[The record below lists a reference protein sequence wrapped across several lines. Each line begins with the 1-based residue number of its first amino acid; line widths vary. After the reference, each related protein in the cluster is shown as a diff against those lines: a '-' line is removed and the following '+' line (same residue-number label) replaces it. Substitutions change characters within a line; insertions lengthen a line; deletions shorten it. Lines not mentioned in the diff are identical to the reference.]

1 MLDSLRRGASGWLA
15 KIMMGLLVV
24 SFAVWG
30 IADVFSGYSTDEVA
44 KVGKESITLPQFERE
59 LDSQMK
65 QFSQRLGQ
73 PITRDQA
80 KQYGL
85 VSAALTR
92 LIALSALDSGAHRMG
107 LAVGDEAV
115 AQNITSDPSL
125 KGPFGKFDP
134 QEFRQ
139 ALAQAGVSESAFIAD
154 RRNFMVR
161 QQINDVMGLGVGV
174 PTALL
179 DAFSTYQQETRV
191 ASYMILPPEA
201 VGTIAEPDEKTL
213 AAYHQ
218 KAAIHFTV
226 PETRDFSLMVLEP
239 KDLMSTIAISDAD
252 LQKTYEQRR
261 AEFDVAEKR
270 MVEQIPFATDDAAK
284 AALELLRKGHPL
296 DEILEGLG
304 LDKSDVSLG
313 LVTRAQMISPA
324 VADAAFAL
332 KPNEY
337 SEPVKGPLGPVILHV
352 TEIQPGKVSTFEEA
366 KDKLRKMLA
375 DEQARSA
382 IYDVQ
387 NSIEDARAGGAS
399 LEEIAEKNHLKVV
412 RFSGVSIKGLTLD
425 GKKPEGL
432 PEYKNL
438 IETVF
443 RSEAGDQIPPGDTGE
458 GGYYWLRVD
467 DVKPQQLE
475 PLDKVRDKVVK
486 LWKSEKRKADL
497 EVMAQKLVE
506 RGDKGESFDKLAGEL
521 GRTVLISPEIKRYSQ
536 SDTFSRVAV
545 TRLFAAPKGG
555 FTYGPVGFGESLI
568 IMQVKTINDPKPD
581 PKSAEYKKLHDDM
594 LDSLQTDMIT
604 TTVGDLEQRLGV
616 KLNLALLQRVTS
628 TDYNQ

>member
-115 AQNITSDPSL
+115 AQNIASDPSL

-201 VGTIAEPDEKTL
+201 VGTIPEPDEKTL

-239 KDLMSTIAISDAD
+239 KDLVSTIAISDAD

-261 AEFDVAEKR
+261 AEFDVPEKR

-284 AALELLRKGHPL
+284 AALELLRKGRPL
-296 DEILEGLG
+296 DEILQGLG
-304 LDKSDVSLG
+304 LDQSDVSLG

-332 KPNEY
+332 KLNEY

-352 TEIQPGKVSTFEEA
+352 TEIQPGKVSTYDEA
-366 KDKLRKMLA
+366 KDKLRQMLA

-387 NSIEDARAGGAS
+387 NGIEDARAGGAS

-425 GKKPEGL
+425 GKKPDGL

-443 RSEAGDQIPPGDTGE
+443 KSEAGDQIPPGDTGE

-497 EVMAQKLVE
+497 EVLAQKLVE
-506 RGDKGESFDKLAGEL
+506 RGDKGESFDKIADEL

-536 SDTFSRVAV
+536 SDTFSRLAV

-555 FTYGPVGFGESLI
+555 FAYGPVGFGESLI
-568 IMQVKTINDPKPD
+568 IMQVKAINDPKPD
-581 PKSAEYKKLHDDM
+581 SKSAEYKKLHDDM

-604 TTVGDLEQRLGV
+604 TTVGDLEQQLGV